1 MRHKRKRL
9 GQEASARFELLLHSA
24 TLLETVSEEMG
35 KRVQCAACKLCGGA
49 SVKAKSIA
57 IVAHGTSKNKAKQLV
72 EGLI

>member
-1 MRHKRKRL
+1 MRPNHSRPCLVIWGLLATVRIPL
-9 GQEASARFELLLHSA
+9 GVYSEPNML
-24 TLLETVSEEMG
+24 VSIY
-35 KRVQCAACKLCGGA
+35 LSGGA